1 MLTAAHCKNATCPP
15 DKKRA
20 RLTDERGLYLEVSPA
35 GSKRWFVKMYRDG
48 RETRLALGSFPAVGL
63 SEARKARDA
72 ARLQQTQG
80 TDPMEARKLRKL
92 NRKPEGVTFAEV
104 AQAMFDAKAPG
115 WSDTH
120 RVRSERILKGDLV
133 PVLGAYRMA
142 DIDTPMLIQALR
154 KIEERGT
161 LGTLEK
167 ARGVCSLVWGYA
179 VATGSVQT
187 NIVGNM
193 RGVFR
198 TAPETH
204 HAAITDPA
212 RLGELLRHIRAY
224 QGGPIVKTALQLA
237 PMLFQ
242 RPGELRGMAW
252 AELDLEAGLWTI
264 PPARMKGDKARKNN
278 GEPHLV
284 PLPRQAVALLRALH
298 PITGSGALVFRGEK
312 SHAKPI
318 SENTLRVA
326 LLALGFPPTEQ
337 TIHGFRATARTMLA
351 EQLSVDPLVTEQQ
364 LAHSVKD
371 SLGRAYNRTT
381 YMKQR
386 VSMMQQW
393 ADYLDRLAAG
403 AAVVAPQ
410 RAA

>member
-1 MLTAAHCKNATCPP
+1 MLTNAHCKNATCPP

-20 RLTDERGLYLEVSPA
+20 RLTDSGGLYLEVSPA
-35 GSKRWFVKMYRDG
+35 GSKRWFAKIYRDG
-48 RETRLALGSFPAVGL
+48 KETRLALGSYPEVSLTA
-63 SEARKARDA
+63 ARTARDA
-72 ARLQQTQG
+72 ARAQKKAG
-80 TDPMEARKLRKL
+80 TDPIEARKLDRL
-92 NRKPEGVTFAEV
+92 RRKPQGVTFEEV
-104 AQAMFDAKAPG
+104 AAAMYALKAPT

-120 RVRSERILKGDLV
+120 RARTERILNGDLV
-133 PVLGAYRMA
+133 PVLGSYRMV
-142 DIDTPMLIQALR
+142 DIDTPMLIEALR
-154 KIEERGT
+154 KIEARGT

-179 VATGSVQT
+179 VATGIVST

-193 RGVFR
+193 RGVFKV
-198 TAPETH
+198 APDNH

-212 RLGELLRHIRAY
+212 RLGELLRLIRAY

-252 AELDLEAGLWTI
+252 AELDLDAGLWSI
-264 PPARMKGDKARKNN
+264 PAARMKGDKNRKAN

-284 PLPRQAVALLRALH
+284 PLPRQAVALLRALQ
-298 PITGSGALVFRGEK
+298 PFTGAGQLVFRGEK

-318 SENTLRVA
+318 SENTLRVS
-326 LLALGFPPTEQ
+326 LMALGVSPTEQ
-337 TIHGFRATARTMLA
+337 TVHGFRATARTMLA
-351 EQLSVDPLVTEQQ
+351 EQLECDPLVIEQQ

-381 YMKQR
+381 YIKQR
-386 VSMMQQW
+386 QTMMQQW
-393 ADYLDRLAAG
+393 ADYLDKLAAG
-403 AAVVAPQ
+403 ADVVELK
-410 RAA
+410 RA

>member
-1 MLTAAHCKNATCPP
+1 MLTTAHCKNATCPP

-20 RLTDERGLYLEVSPA
+20 RLTDAQGLYLETSPA
-35 GSKRWFVKMYRDG
+35 GSKRWFLKIYQDG
-48 RETRLALGSFPAVGL
+48 KETRLTLGSYPAMGL
-63 SEARKARDA
+63 SA
-72 ARLQQTQG
+72 ARIVRDKIKADKKEG
-80 TDPMEARKLRKL
+80 TDPIAARKLRKI
-92 NRKPEGVTFAEV
+92 NRKPEGVTFAQV
-104 AQAMFDAKAPG
+104 ASEMFALKSPN

-120 RVRSERILKGDLV
+120 RVRTERILDNDLI
-133 PVLGAYRMA
+133 PVLGSLRLA

-154 KIEERGT
+154 KIEARGT

-179 VATGSVQT
+179 VATGSVQH

-193 RGVFR
+193 RGIFK
-198 TAPETH
+198 TAPDAH

-212 RLGELLRHIRAY
+212 RLGDLLRHIRAY

-252 AELDLEAGLWTI
+252 AELDLDAGLWAI
-264 PPARMKGDKARKNN
+264 PAKRMKGDKARKSN

-284 PLPRQAVALLRALH
+284 PLPTQAVALLRALH
-298 PITGSGALVFRGEK
+298 PITGAADLVFRGEK
-312 SHAKPI
+312 SHTKPI

-326 LLALGFPPTEQ
+326 LLALGIPPTEQ
-337 TIHGFRATARTMLA
+337 TVHGFRATARTMQA
-351 EQLSVDPLVTEQQ
+351 EQLEIDPLVTEQQ

-371 SLGRAYNRTT
+371 ALGRAYNRTT

-386 VSMMQQW
+386 MTMMQQW

-403 AAVVAPQ
+403 GAVMQ
-410 RAA
+410 LRAA

>member
-1 MLTAAHCKNATCPP
+1 MLTTAHCKNATCPP

-20 RLTDERGLYLEVSPA
+20 RLTDSAGLYLETSPA
-35 GSKRWFVKMYRDG
+35 GSKRWFAKIYQG
-48 RETRLALGSFPAVGL
+48 GKETRLALGSYPTMGL
-63 SEARKARDA
+63 SAARIARDA
-72 ARLQQTQG
+72 IKAQQKDG
-80 TDPMEARKLRKL
+80 TDPIAARKLRKI
-92 NRKPEGVTFAEV
+92 NRKPEGVTFAQV
-104 AQAMFDAKAPG
+104 AGEMFALKSPN

-120 RVRSERILKGDLV
+120 RVRTERILNSDLV
-133 PVLGAYRMA
+133 PVLGSYRLA

-154 KIEERGT
+154 KIEARGT

-179 VATGSVQT
+179 VATGSVQQ

-193 RGVFR
+193 RGIFK
-198 TAPETH
+198 TAPDAH

-212 RLGELLRHIRAY
+212 RLGDLLRHIRAY

-252 AELDLEAGLWTI
+252 TELDLDAGLWTI
-264 PPARMKGDKARKNN
+264 PAERMKGDKARKSK

-284 PLPRQAVALLRALH
+284 PLPIQAVALLRALH
-298 PITGSGALVFRGEK
+298 PLTGGGDLVFRGEK

-326 LLALGFPPTEQ
+326 LLALGVPPTEQ
-337 TIHGFRATARTMLA
+337 TVHGFRATARTMQA
-351 EQLSVDPLVTEQQ
+351 EQLEIDPLVTEQQ

-371 SLGRAYNRTT
+371 ALGRAYNRTT

-386 VSMMQQW
+386 VTMMQQW

-403 AAVVAPQ
+403 GAVMQ
-410 RAA
+410 LRAA

>member
-1 MLTAAHCKNATCPP
+1 MLKDPECKNATCPP
-15 DKKRA
+15 GKKRE
-20 RLTDERGLYLEVSPA
+20 RLTDSGGLYLEISPA
-35 GSKRWFVKMYRDG
+35 GSKRWFAKIYRDG
-48 RETRLALGSFPAVGL
+48 KETRLALGSYPEVTLAA
-63 SEARKARDA
+63 ARKARDA
-72 ARLQQTQG
+72 ARLQKAHG
-80 TDPMEARKLRKL
+80 TDPIEARKLGKL
-92 NRKPEGVTFAEV
+92 HRKPEGVTFEEV
-104 AQAMFDAKAPG
+104 ARAMYELKAPT

-120 RVRSERILKGDLV
+120 RVRTERILNADLI
-133 PVLGAYRMA
+133 PTLGSYRMA

-154 KIEERGT
+154 KIEARGT

-167 ARGVCSLVWGYA
+167 ARGVCSLIWGYA

-193 RGVFR
+193 RGIFK
-198 TAPETH
+198 TAPDTH
-204 HAAITDPA
+204 HAAVTDPA

-252 AELDLEAGLWTI
+252 AELDLDAALWTI
-264 PPARMKGDKARKNN
+264 PAARMKGDKARKTN

-284 PLPRQAVALLRALH
+284 PLPRQAVALLRALQ
-298 PITGSGALVFRGEK
+298 PLTGAGLLVFRGEK
-312 SHAKPI
+312 SHDKPI

-326 LLALGFPPTEQ
+326 LLAMGIAPTEQ
-337 TIHGFRATARTMLA
+337 TIHGFRATARTMIA
-351 EQLSVDPLVTEQQ
+351 EQLNIDPLVTEQQ

-386 VSMMQQW
+386 TAMMQEW
-393 ADYLDRLAAG
+393 ADYLDRLAVG
-403 AAVVAPQ
+403 GVVLELK

>member
-1 MLTAAHCKNATCPP
+1 MLTNAHCKNATCPP

-20 RLTDERGLYLEVSPA
+20 RLTDSGGLYLEISPA
-35 GSKRWFVKMYRDG
+35 GSKRWFAKMYRDG
-48 RETRLALGSFPAVGL
+48 KETRLALGSFPAMTL
-63 SEARKARDA
+63 AQARIARDA
-72 ARLQQTQG
+72 ARQQKSEG
-80 TDPMEARKLRKL
+80 TDPIQARKLRKVKC
-92 NRKPEGVTFAEV
+92 KPEGVTFAQV
-104 AQAMFDAKAPG
+104 ASEMFALKSPN

-120 RVRSERILKGDLV
+120 RVRTERIINNDLI
-133 PVLGAYRMA
+133 PALGSYRLA

-154 KIEERGT
+154 KIEARGT

-179 VATGSVQT
+179 VATGSAPT

-193 RGVFR
+193 RGIFK
-198 TAPETH
+198 TAPDAH

-212 RLGELLRHIRAY
+212 RLGELLRLIRAY

-252 AELDLEAGLWTI
+252 AELDLDAALWTI
-264 PPARMKGDKARKNN
+264 PAERMKGDKARKSN

-284 PLPRQAVALLRALH
+284 PLPTQAVALLRALH
-298 PITGSGALVFRGEK
+298 PITGAGDLVFRGEK

-326 LLALGFPPTEQ
+326 LLALGVPPTEQ

-351 EQLSVDPLVTEQQ
+351 EQLEIDPLVTEQQ

-371 SLGRAYNRTT
+371 ALGRAYNRTT
-381 YMKQR
+381 YMRQR
-386 VSMMQQW
+386 VAMMQQW

-403 AAVVAPQ
+403 GAVVALK
-410 RAA
+410 RA